1 MKRKN
6 IYMEK
11 DGSEIRI
18 INDIKEGKVYFTVI
32 DASYDYV
39 GEDIVEENLFLNEIN
54 KYFEEIK

>member
-1 MKRKN
+1 MKEK

-11 DGSEIRI
+11 NGSEVRI
-18 INDIKEGKVYFTVI
+18 VNDIKGGKVYFTII

-39 GEDIVEENLFLNEIN
+39 GSDVIEENLFENEVN

>member
-1 MKRKN
+1 MKEK

-11 DGSEIRI
+11 NGTEVRI
-18 INDIKEGKVYFTVI
+18 INDIKEGKVYFTII

-39 GEDIVEENLFLNEIN
+39 GEDVVEEKLFENEVN

>member
-1 MKRKN
+1 MKRKK

-32 DASYDYV
+32 DSSYDYV

-54 KYFEEIK
+54 KYFEEIE